1 VETIRL
7 RDPRGAEWL
16 VEVPRTARER
26 MRGLLGRSELPA
38 VAGILFLNCHSI
50 HTVRMR
56 FGLDVV
62 FLDESLHVVDVR
74 LVPPGR
80 WSVRCAG
87 ARHVLEAAAGS
98 GLQPGDVLR
107 RP

>member
-1 VETIRL
+1 MDSIRL
-7 RDPRGAEWL
+7 VDPRGDEWL

-26 MRGLLGRSELPA
+26 MRGLLGRRGLAAFS
-38 VAGILFLNCHSI
+38 GMLFLRCRGI

-62 FLDESLHVVDVR
+62 FLDQSMCAIDVR

-87 ARHVLEAAAGS
+87 AAHVLEVAAGS
-98 GLQPGDVLR
+98 GLRPGDLLQ